1 MRKRAQLVIK
11 RHADHRK
18 GVAEGKIIPWAE
30 LRAEWPKW
38 ETQVLNLQRSHAA
51 MIAETDPKKRLPLSK
66 AFFAALQPI
75 GPFLQPATFR
85 RSDLSLT
92 PKQAAELETLEFA
105 DTGPALP
112 DPKGKMLKTLTP
124 TDVFT
129 LIDLSI
135 PIILRGPPETE
146 IFLSAGGG
154 GSFENGLPM
163 QRIKTDK
170 QGIAESSW
178 VSRGD
183 SIGLSVLTAST
194 PMCINEINYQ
204 VEVVQLALIPLPE
217 LPSVTAQKVKNLK
230 NKPIP
235 KSPPAL
241 R

>member
-1 MRKRAQLVIK
+1 
-11 RHADHRK
+11 
-18 GVAEGKIIPWAE
+18 
-30 LRAEWPKW
+30 
-38 ETQVLNLQRSHAA
+38 
-51 MIAETDPKKRLPLSK
+51 
-66 AFFAALQPI
+66 
-75 GPFLQPATFR
+75 
-85 RSDLSLT
+85 
-92 PKQAAELETLEFA
+92 
-105 DTGPALP
+105 
-112 DPKGKMLKTLTP
+112 
-124 TDVFT
+124 
-129 LIDLSI
+129 
-135 PIILRGPPETE
+135 
-146 IFLSAGGG
+146 
-154 GSFENGLPM
+154 M

-235 KSPPAL
+235 KSPPIL